1 VKLTIF
7 ILIYDMYDP
16 LQTLTHFCAH
26 LTTVLFCRLL

>member
-1 VKLTIF
+1 
-7 ILIYDMYDP
+7 MYDP